1 MEGRFRIQ
9 FFGRSDSDP
18 DFWKV
23 RSGSDLKQDR
33 SGTLERGLL
42 SAYSYKILGRPLHV
56 FIRPIGTAG
65 PQTGPQTDTKNL
77 SFALKKKFRPAL
89 VKNLPSAL

>member
-9 FFGRSDSDP
+9 FFERSDSDL